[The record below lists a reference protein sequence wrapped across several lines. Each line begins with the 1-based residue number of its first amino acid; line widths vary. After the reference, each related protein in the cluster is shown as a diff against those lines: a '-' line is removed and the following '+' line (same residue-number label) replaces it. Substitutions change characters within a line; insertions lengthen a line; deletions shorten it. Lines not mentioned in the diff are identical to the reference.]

1 MARVRSPLI
10 PGKGSN
16 EATSINEL
24 LFSFSL
30 LNRFLGDLGFVKLNK
45 RNYNI
50 AEVKIDATIEETN

>member
-1 MARVRSPLI
+1 
-10 PGKGSN
+10 
-16 EATSINEL
+16 L

-30 LNRFLGDLGFVKLNK
+30 INRFLGFVKVSK